1 MQTTLAR
8 ETIGSNIAKFE
19 MEATRKLPT
28 GLTEI
33 FWEKGIAT
41 MALKDSLAIE
51 RQGRFCRLLLKDE

>member
-33 FWEKGIAT
+33 FGKKELQLWRSKT
-41 MALKDSLAIE
+41 HWQLKDKA
-51 RQGRFCRLLLKDE
+51 GFAGCC